1 MPWAKVA
8 LSISAR
14 GVRWQLGQYVRKIT
28 AKSRHPALYVNLD
41 NVLSISQKSEGS
53 VVILL
58 MVNGERLACLMG
70 SPEKIIEGGTK
81 QD

>member
-1 MPWAKVA
+1 MATWSVCEEDNGKK
-8 LSISAR
+8 
-14 GVRWQLGQYVRKIT
+14 LGTR
-28 AKSRHPALYVNLD
+28 PLYVNLD

-58 MVNGERLACLMG
+58 MVNGERLHVMG